1 MSGYLRKDVLSLYA
15 RILRLH
21 KSRLPAELRGLGDAY
36 VKAEF
41 RAHRDAKEEFVAPF
55 MEQWKDYAN
64 ELHAQ
69 QQDGRIGKDLSE
81 DDAAR
86 LNDEQKLQLHR
97 LHIEAIKKED

>member
-1 MSGYLRKDVLSLYA
+1 MVTLRN
-15 RILRLH
+15 
-21 KSRLPAELRGLGDAY
+21 
-36 VKAEF
+36 
-41 RAHRDAKEEFVAPF
+41 AKEEFVKPF
-55 MEQWKDYAN
+55 MQQWKDYAD

-69 QQDGRIGKDLSE
+69 KEGPIGKPLSE